1 MLRYFQSLPG
11 RLLAFAIALPLV
23 GALLPWHGEHA
34 GLGALSLLAGL
45 ALAFVACGLSLEK
58 HAAFAMTAMFAIP
71 GAVFAYLG
79 VVILLVPLAHGLV
92 YLMALAALVLIV
104 VALRPSLLAAGGTRP
119 RTLRLHRI

>member
-11 RLLAFAIALPLV
+11 RFLAFAIALPLA

-34 GLGALSLLAGL
+34 GLGALPLIAGL

-71 GAVFAYLG
+71 GGVFAYLG
-79 VVILLVPLAHGLV
+79 VVMLLVPLAHGLV
-92 YLMALAALVLIV
+92 YLMAFAALVLVV
-104 VALRPSLLAAGGTRP
+104 VALLPSLRAAGGTRS
-119 RTLRLHRI
+119 RSLRLHRV